1 MIFNDK
7 EPGSGRQQRIALVA
21 HDGRKQDMREWAE
34 FNRDLLAGHQLYAT
48 GTTGRMLSEELGLP
62 VTRFHSGPFGGDQQV
77 GARIADGGIDVLV
90 FFWDPMEPHPHDHD
104 VKALL
109 RVAVLW
115 NIPVACNRATA
126 DFLISSPLMSSP
138 AVGNRPGTYAW
149 ICQRPLTARF
159 LSPRKPGDD
168 LWLCPKTR

>member
-1 MIFNDK
+1 LVTGNDNDT
-7 EPGSGRQQRIALVA
+7 EAGRRQRIALVA

-48 GTTGRMLSEELGLP
+48 GTTGRMISEELGLP

-126 DFLISSPLMSSP
+126 DFLISSPLMHSH
-138 AVGNRPGTYAW
+138 AVTDRPGTSA
-149 ICQRPLTARF
+149 
-159 LSPRKPGDD
+159 
-168 LWLCPKTR
+168 